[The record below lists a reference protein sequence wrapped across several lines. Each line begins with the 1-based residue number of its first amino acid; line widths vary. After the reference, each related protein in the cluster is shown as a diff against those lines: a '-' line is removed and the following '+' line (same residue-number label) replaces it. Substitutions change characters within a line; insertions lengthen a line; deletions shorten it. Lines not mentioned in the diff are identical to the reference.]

1 MVLISHLDQ
10 LGKERVFILNK
21 EGGTRMNGKFQ
32 VITDTA
38 ALCLY
43 DLASLKHRVEDT
55 ADWWSIAEDEL
66 AEVNAGNCLFLNLGE
81 DGQYEV
87 QWSLDES
94 VKEVEIELLY
104 HFRVPSG
111 TVYVGAADDVTGG
124 ELEPDDSCGGML
136 LQLEPGNYAC
146 RITKEDNQISI
157 AMKPSLQS
165 ENNLSDLIRI

>member
-1 MVLISHLDQ
+1 
-10 LGKERVFILNK
+10 
-21 EGGTRMNGKFQ
+21 MNGKFQ

>member
-1 MVLISHLDQ
+1 
-10 LGKERVFILNK
+10 
-21 EGGTRMNGKFQ
+21 MNGKFQ

-55 ADWWSIAEDEL
+55 SDWWSIAEDEL

-94 VKEVEIELLY
+94 VKEVETELLY